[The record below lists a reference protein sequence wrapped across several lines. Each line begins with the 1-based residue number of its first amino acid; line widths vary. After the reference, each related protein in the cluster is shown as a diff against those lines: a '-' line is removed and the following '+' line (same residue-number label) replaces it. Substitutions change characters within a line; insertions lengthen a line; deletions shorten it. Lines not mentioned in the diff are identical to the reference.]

1 MIARIKHLWA
11 HHRALLIAFL
21 AASSVALYFAVT
33 TAAAT
38 IYWMDPAHQNQALEP
53 WMTPR
58 YVAQSYQIPRHILGP
73 ALFHDPEDPPRRRRL
88 EDIAAE
94 NGVTLEELQTRVD
107 AAAAEAEA
115 ERQARRD

>member
-1 MIARIKHLWA
+1 MSARIRHLWA
-11 HHRALLIAFL
+11 HHRPLLVAFV
-21 AASSVALYFAVT
+21 AAVSVALYFGVT
-33 TAAAT
+33 SLAAW

-58 YVAQSYQIPRHILGP
+58 YVSHSYRIPRHILGP
-73 ALFHDPEDPPRRRRL
+73 ALFHDPEDPPRRLRL

-94 NGVTLEELQTRVD
+94 NGVTMEELQERVT

-115 ERQARRD
+115 EREARRD

>member
-11 HHRALLIAFL
+11 HHRTLLIAFI
-21 AASSVALYFAVT
+21 AASTVALYFAVT
-33 TAAAT
+33 TAAAA
-38 IYWMDPAHQNQALEP
+38 IYWMDPAHQNQTLEP

-58 YVAQSYQIPRHILGP
+58 YVAQSYRIPPHILGP
-73 ALFHDPEDPPRRRRL
+73 ALFLSPEDPPRRLRL

-94 NGVTLEELQTRVD
+94 NGVTLEELQARVT

-115 ERQARRD
+115 DREARRD